1 MTEQDTVTMLGPASA
16 LLSLCLVITARAD
29 NNFLTGEGFVIL
41 CDDIDTFY
49 NMSKSSLYSVSM
61 SIPIPRSRIVIVSD
75 N

>member
-1 MTEQDTVTMLGPASA
+1 MTEQDTVTMLGPAST

-29 NNFLTGEGFVIL
+29 NNFLTGKAFVIL

-49 NMSKSSLYSVSM
+49 NMSKSSLYSVS
-61 SIPIPRSRIVIVSD
+61 IPIPRSRIVIVSD